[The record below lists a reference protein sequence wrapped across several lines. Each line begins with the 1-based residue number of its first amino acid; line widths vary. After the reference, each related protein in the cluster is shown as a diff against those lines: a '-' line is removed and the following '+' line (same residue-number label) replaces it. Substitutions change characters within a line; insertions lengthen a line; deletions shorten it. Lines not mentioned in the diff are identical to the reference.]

1 MTARR
6 LSAIVYGDV
15 NLNILDGSAIWV
27 QSMSEAL
34 SRAGV
39 DVRVLLKAP
48 VETGRLVDPLRV
60 LPSVTVVDPF
70 ESGMT
75 SGRTPLSAPE
85 AVTLIERLDE
95 EAHADLVV
103 VRGLRLV
110 SAAAASPRLHG
121 RLWTYL
127 TDIPQSPLDMDDEQ
141 RDRLTTIASASRWM
155 LCQTEE
161 LRSLIEASVP
171 GTGGRCV
178 LWSPIVPAPEIDV
191 PERDD
196 AGSPLRLVY
205 TGKFAPL
212 WNTLEMTRLPALL
225 AEQGIS
231 AEVHMVGDKIHD
243 VPEDPDWSARMRSA
257 LESTPGVIW
266 HGGMPRQEAM
276 AIAASGDLGLSW
288 RAPVM
293 DASLE
298 LSTKV
303 LEFGV
308 LGVPVLLNRTPMHA
322 AILGDDYPL
331 FVADESDIAAACAA
345 VTRDPGLLAQLG
357 QRITGSVAPFRMEA
371 ATQRLR
377 AVLERTFPPAPA
389 ALEAATHAAGRPLR
403 VVVASHDLK
412 FFTRIHEHLAGLPG
426 VELRL
431 DHWEALS
438 VHDASTSESMAAW
451 ADVVIC
457 EWAGPNLVW
466 YSRHK
471 RAGQRL
477 IVRLHR
483 FELEAGWL
491 ADVRAEAIDQVV
503 CVSPFY
509 AQLTAEKTGWPADR
523 IVVIPNWVDVEQF
536 DRPKLAGAEFTLGM
550 IGISPHRKRP
560 DLGVEILARLR
571 RRDRRFRLAIK
582 SKMPWD
588 YWWIWRKPEERAEA
602 ERLFHRLH
610 DDPVVAG
617 AVTFDGFGGDV
628 ASWLRRVGWVLSTS
642 DDESFHLAP
651 AEGMASGGVPALLP
665 WPGADTIYDTRWIHA
680 DPAAAADAIYDVVA
694 SGQWDATRAIARDQV
709 RASFSL
715 EAVCDTW
722 ASILV
727 EDLSPDTAHG
737 TLARGA

>member
-1 MTARR
+1 MTRTLR
-6 LSAIVYGDV
+6 AIVYGDV

-48 VETGRLVDPLRV
+48 VETGRLVDPLRA
-60 LPSVTVVDPF
+60 LPGVSVVDPF
-70 ESGMT
+70 TSGMT
-75 SGRTPLSAPE
+75 SERTPLSAD
-85 AVTLIERLDE
+85 ADVSLIERLDGE
-95 EAHADLVV
+95 SPADLIV

-110 SAAAASPRLHG
+110 TVAAASPRLRG

-127 TDIPQSPLDMDDEQ
+127 TDIPQSPLDIDDEQ
-141 RDRLTTIASASRWM
+141 RDRLAAIASASRWM

-161 LRSLIEASVP
+161 LRSLIEASIP

-178 LWSPIVPAPEIDV
+178 LWSPIVPAPAV
-191 PERDD
+191 
-196 AGSPLRLVY
+196 AGLESTTEGAPLRLVY

-225 AEQGIS
+225 AEQGIA

-243 VPEDPDWSARMRSA
+243 VPGDPEWSSRMRGA
-257 LESTPGVIW
+257 LESTPGVVW
-266 HGGMPRQEAM
+266 HGGMPRQQAM
-276 AIAASGDLGLSW
+276 ALAASGDLGLSW
-288 RAPVM
+288 RAPEM

-308 LGVPVLLNRTPMHA
+308 LGVPVLLNRTPMHESL
-322 AILGDDYPL
+322 LGADYPL
-331 FVADESDIAAACAA
+331 FVADESDIASACAQIA
-345 VTRDPGLLAQLG
+345 RDPELLAVLG
-357 QRITGSVAPFRMEA
+357 RRITESVAPYRMEA
-371 ATQRLR
+371 ATERLR
-377 AVLERTFPPAPA
+377 ALLARTFPEDPACVA
-389 ALEAATHAAGRPLR
+389 AASQAVGRPLR

-412 FFTRIHEHLAGLPG
+412 FFTRIQEHLAELPG

-438 VHDASTSESMAAW
+438 VHDSAASEAMAAW

-483 FELEAGWL
+483 FELDAGWL
-491 ADVRAEAIDQVV
+491 ADVRTEAIDQVV

-509 AQLTAEKTGWPADR
+509 AQLTAARTEWPADR

-536 DRPKLAGAEFTLGM
+536 DRPKLTGAEFTLGM

-571 RRDRRFRLAIK
+571 RRDRRYRLAVK

-610 DDPVVAG
+610 DDPVVAS
-617 AVTFDGFGGDV
+617 AVTFDGFGSDV
-628 ASWLRRVGWVLSTS
+628 AAWLRRVGWVLSTS

-651 AEGMASGGVPALLP
+651 AEGMASGAVPVLLP
-665 WPGADTIYDTRWIHA
+665 WPGADTIYDTRWIHT
-680 DPAAAADAIYDVVA
+680 DPATAADAIHEITV
-694 SGQWDATRAIARDQV
+694 SGRWEEQRHLARDQV
-709 RASFSL
+709 RASFPL
-715 EAVCDTW
+715 DAVCDTW
-722 ASILV
+722 ARILV
-727 EDLSPDTAHG
+727 EDLSPDTAQG
-737 TLARGA
+737 TLARDA

>member
-1 MTARR
+1 MTRTLR
-6 LSAIVYGDV
+6 AIVYGDV

-48 VETGRLVDPLRV
+48 VETGRLVDPLRA
-60 LPSVTVVDPF
+60 LPGVSVVDPF
-70 ESGMT
+70 TSGMT
-75 SGRTPLSAPE
+75 SERTPLSADA
-85 AVTLIERLDE
+85 AVSLIERLDGE
-95 EAHADLVV
+95 SPADLIV

-110 SAAAASPRLHG
+110 TVAAASPRLRG

-127 TDIPQSPLDMDDEQ
+127 TDIPQSPLDIDDEQ
-141 RDRLTTIASASRWM
+141 RDRLAAIASASRWM

-161 LRSLIEASVP
+161 LRSLIEASIP

-178 LWSPIVPAPEIDV
+178 LWSPIVPAPAV
-191 PERDD
+191 
-196 AGSPLRLVY
+196 AGLESTTEGAPLRLVY

-225 AEQGIS
+225 AEQGIA

-243 VPEDPDWSARMRSA
+243 VPGDPEWSSRMRGA
-257 LESTPGVIW
+257 LESTPGVVW
-266 HGGMPRQEAM
+266 HGGMPRQQAM
-276 AIAASGDLGLSW
+276 ALAASGDLGLSW
-288 RAPVM
+288 RAPEM

-308 LGVPVLLNRTPMHA
+308 LGVPVLLNRTPMHESL
-322 AILGDDYPL
+322 LGADYPL
-331 FVADESDIAAACAA
+331 FVADESDIASACAQIA
-345 VTRDPGLLAQLG
+345 RDPELLAVLG
-357 QRITGSVAPFRMEA
+357 RRITESVAPYRMEA
-371 ATQRLR
+371 ATERLR
-377 AVLERTFPPAPA
+377 ALLARTFPEDPACVVA
-389 ALEAATHAAGRPLR
+389 ASQAVGRPLR

-412 FFTRIHEHLAGLPG
+412 FFTRIQEHLAELPG

-438 VHDASTSESMAAW
+438 VHDSAASEAMAAW

-483 FELEAGWL
+483 FELDAGWL
-491 ADVRAEAIDQVV
+491 ADVRTEAIDQVV

-509 AQLTAEKTGWPADR
+509 AQLTAARTEWPADR

-536 DRPKLAGAEFTLGM
+536 DRPKLTGAEFTLGM

-571 RRDRRFRLAIK
+571 RRDRRYRLAVK

-610 DDPVVAG
+610 DDPVVAS
-617 AVTFDGFGGDV
+617 AVTFDGFGSDV
-628 ASWLRRVGWVLSTS
+628 AAWLRRVGWVLSTS

-651 AEGMASGGVPALLP
+651 AEGMASGAVPVLLP
-665 WPGADTIYDTRWIHA
+665 WPGADTIYDTRWIHT
-680 DPAAAADAIYDVVA
+680 DPATAADAIHEITV
-694 SGQWDATRAIARDQV
+694 SGRWEEQRHLARDQV
-709 RASFSL
+709 RASFPL
-715 EAVCDTW
+715 DAVCDTW
-722 ASILV
+722 ARILV
-727 EDLSPDTAHG
+727 EDLSPDTAQG
-737 TLARGA
+737 TLARDA

>member
-1 MTARR
+1 MTRTLR
-6 LSAIVYGDV
+6 AIVYGDV

-48 VETGRLVDPLRV
+48 VETGRLVDPLRA
-60 LPSVTVVDPF
+60 LPGVSVVDPF
-70 ESGMT
+70 TSGMT
-75 SGRTPLSAPE
+75 SERTPLSADA
-85 AVTLIERLDE
+85 AVSLIERLDGE
-95 EAHADLVV
+95 SPADLIV

-110 SAAAASPRLHG
+110 TVAAASPRLRG

-127 TDIPQSPLDMDDEQ
+127 TDIPQSPLDIDDEQ
-141 RDRLTTIASASRWM
+141 RDRLAAIASASRWM

-161 LRSLIEASVP
+161 LRSLIEASIP

-178 LWSPIVPAPEIDV
+178 LWSPIVPAPAV
-191 PERDD
+191 
-196 AGSPLRLVY
+196 AGLESTTEGAPLRLVY

-225 AEQGIS
+225 AEQGIA

-243 VPEDPDWSARMRSA
+243 VPGDPEWSSRMRGA
-257 LESTPGVIW
+257 LESTPGVVW
-266 HGGMPRQEAM
+266 HGGMPRQQAM
-276 AIAASGDLGLSW
+276 ALAASGDLGLSW
-288 RAPVM
+288 RAPEM

-308 LGVPVLLNRTPMHA
+308 LGVPVLLNRTPMHESL
-322 AILGDDYPL
+322 LGADYPL
-331 FVADESDIAAACAA
+331 FVADQSDIASACAQIA
-345 VTRDPGLLAQLG
+345 RDPELLTVLG
-357 QRITGSVAPFRMEA
+357 RRTTESVAPYRMEA
-371 ATQRLR
+371 ATERLR
-377 AVLERTFPPAPA
+377 ALLARTFPEDPACVA
-389 ALEAATHAAGRPLR
+389 AASQAVGRPLR

-412 FFTRIHEHLAGLPG
+412 FFTRIQEHLAELPG

-438 VHDASTSESMAAW
+438 VHDSAASEAMAAW

-483 FELEAGWL
+483 FELDAGWL
-491 ADVRAEAIDQVV
+491 ADVRTEAIDQVV

-509 AQLTAEKTGWPADR
+509 AQLTAARTEWPADR

-536 DRPKLAGAEFTLGM
+536 DRPKLTGAEFTLGM

-571 RRDRRFRLAIK
+571 RRDRRYRLAVK

-610 DDPVVAG
+610 DDPVVAS
-617 AVTFDGFGGDV
+617 AVTFDGFGSDV
-628 ASWLRRVGWVLSTS
+628 AAWLRRVGWVLSTS

-651 AEGMASGGVPALLP
+651 AEGMASGAVPVLLP
-665 WPGADTIYDTRWIHA
+665 WPGADTIYDTRWIHT
-680 DPAAAADAIYDVVA
+680 DPATAADAIHEITV
-694 SGQWDATRAIARDQV
+694 SGRWEEQRHLARDQV
-709 RASFSL
+709 RASFPL
-715 EAVCDTW
+715 DAVCDTW
-722 ASILV
+722 ARILV
-727 EDLSPDTAHG
+727 EDLSPDTAQG
-737 TLARGA
+737 TLARDA

>member
-1 MTARR
+1 MTRTLR
-6 LSAIVYGDV
+6 AIVYGDV

-48 VETGRLVDPLRV
+48 VETGRLVDPLRA
-60 LPSVTVVDPF
+60 LPGVSVVDPF
-70 ESGMT
+70 TSGMT
-75 SGRTPLSAPE
+75 SERTPLSADA
-85 AVTLIERLDE
+85 AVSLIERLDGE
-95 EAHADLVV
+95 SPADLIV

-110 SAAAASPRLHG
+110 TVAAASPRLRG

-127 TDIPQSPLDMDDEQ
+127 TDIPQSPLDIDDEQ
-141 RDRLTTIASASRWM
+141 RDRLAAIASASRWM

-161 LRSLIEASVP
+161 LRSLIEASIP

-178 LWSPIVPAPEIDV
+178 LWSPIVPAPAV
-191 PERDD
+191 
-196 AGSPLRLVY
+196 AGLESTTEGAPLRLVY

-225 AEQGIS
+225 AEQGIA

-243 VPEDPDWSARMRSA
+243 VPGDPEWSSRMRGA
-257 LESTPGVIW
+257 LESTPGVVW
-266 HGGMPRQEAM
+266 HGGMPRQQAM
-276 AIAASGDLGLSW
+276 ALAASGDLGLSW
-288 RAPVM
+288 RAPEM

-308 LGVPVLLNRTPMHA
+308 LGVPVLLNRTPMHESL
-322 AILGDDYPL
+322 LGADYPL
-331 FVADESDIAAACAA
+331 FVADESDIASACAQIA
-345 VTRDPGLLAQLG
+345 RDPELLAVLG
-357 QRITGSVAPFRMEA
+357 RRITESVAPYRMEA
-371 ATQRLR
+371 ATERLR
-377 AVLERTFPPAPA
+377 ALLARTFPEDPACVVA
-389 ALEAATHAAGRPLR
+389 ASQAVGRPLR

-412 FFTRIHEHLAGLPG
+412 FFTRIQEHLAELPG

-438 VHDASTSESMAAW
+438 VHDSAASEAMAAW

-483 FELEAGWL
+483 FELDAGWL
-491 ADVRAEAIDQVV
+491 ADVRTEAIDQVV

-509 AQLTAEKTGWPADR
+509 AQLTAARTEWPADR

-536 DRPKLAGAEFTLGM
+536 DRPKLTGAEFTLGM

-571 RRDRRFRLAIK
+571 RRDRRYRLAVK

-610 DDPVVAG
+610 DDPVVAS
-617 AVTFDGFGGDV
+617 AVTFDGFGSDV
-628 ASWLRRVGWVLSTS
+628 AAWLRRVGWVLSTS

-651 AEGMASGGVPALLP
+651 AEGMASGAVPVLLP
-665 WPGADTIYDTRWIHA
+665 WPGADTIYDTRWIHT
-680 DPAAAADAIYDVVA
+680 DPATAADAIHEITV
-694 SGQWDATRAIARDQV
+694 SGRWEEQRHLARDQV
-709 RASFSL
+709 RASFPL
-715 EAVCDTW
+715 HAVCDTW
-722 ASILV
+722 ARILV
-727 EDLSPDTAHG
+727 EDLSPDTAQG
-737 TLARGA
+737 TLARDA

>member
-1 MTARR
+1 MTRSLR
-6 LSAIVYGDV
+6 AIVYGDV

-48 VETGRLVDPLRV
+48 VETGRLVDPLRE
-60 LPSVTVVDPF
+60 LPRVSVIDPF
-70 ESGMT
+70 ASGMA
-75 SGRTPLSAPE
+75 SARTPLSADS
-85 AVTLIERLDE
+85 AVSLIERLDA
-95 EAHADLVV
+95 EAPADLIV

-110 SAAAASPRLHG
+110 TAAAASSRLRG

-127 TDIPQSPLDMDDEQ
+127 TDIAQSPLDMDDEQ
-141 RDRLTTIASASRWM
+141 RERLTAIASASRWM

-161 LRSLIEASVP
+161 LRSLIEGTIP

-178 LWSPIVPAPEIDV
+178 LWSPIVPAPEIDIAV
-191 PERDD
+191 REGIGD
-196 AGSPLRLVY
+196 PLRLVY

-225 AEQGIS
+225 AEQGIT

-243 VPEDPDWSARMRSA
+243 VPDDPDWSTNMRAA
-257 LESTPGVIW
+257 LESTPGVVW
-266 HGGMPRQEAM
+266 HGGVPRQEAM
-276 AIAASGDLGLSW
+276 ALAASGDLGLSW
-288 RAPVM
+288 RAPEM

-308 LGVPVLLNRTPMHA
+308 LGVPVLLNRTPMHEA
-322 AILGDDYPL
+322 LLGADYPL
-331 FVADESDIAAACAA
+331 FVADEADIAVACAKVVA
-345 VTRDPGLLAQLG
+345 DPALLAEL
-357 QRITGSVAPFRMEA
+357 RSSVADAVSPYRMEA
-371 ATQRLR
+371 AAERLR
-377 AVLERTFPPAPA
+377 DVLERTFPPAPA
-389 ALEAATHAAGRPLR
+389 ALEAATRAQGRPLR

-412 FFTRIHEHLAGLPG
+412 FFTRIQEHLAELPG

-431 DHWEALS
+431 DRWDALS
-438 VHDASTSESMAAW
+438 VHDAATSESMAAW

-471 RAGQRL
+471 RPGQRL

-483 FELEAGWL
+483 FELDAGWL
-491 ADVRAEAIDQVV
+491 ADVRPDAIDQVV
-503 CVSPFY
+503 CVSPYY
-509 AQLTAEKTGWPADR
+509 AQLTAERTGWPADR

-536 DRPKLAGAEFTLGM
+536 ARPKLAGAEFTLGM

-571 RRDRRFRLAIK
+571 RRDRRYRLAVK

-588 YWWIWRKPEERAEA
+588 YWWIWRKPEERAEV

-628 ASWLRRVGWVLSTS
+628 AAWLRRVGWVLSTS

-651 AEGMASGGVPALLP
+651 AEGMASGAVPALLP
-665 WPGADTIYDTRWIHA
+665 WPGADTIYDTRWIHS
-680 DPAAAADAIYDVVA
+680 DPAAVADAIHEVTA
-694 SGQWDATRAIARDQV
+694 SGRWEAERLFAREQV
-709 RASFSL
+709 QASFPL
-715 EAVCDTW
+715 DAVCDTW
-722 ASILV
+722 ARILV

-737 TLARGA
+737 TLARDP

>member
-1 MTARR
+1 MTRTLR
-6 LSAIVYGDV
+6 AIVYGDV

-48 VETGRLVDPLRV
+48 VETGRLVDPLRA
-60 LPSVTVVDPF
+60 LPGVSMVDPF
-70 ESGMT
+70 TSGMT
-75 SGRTPLSAPE
+75 SERTPLSADA
-85 AVTLIERLDE
+85 AVSLIERLDGE
-95 EAHADLVV
+95 SPADLIV

-110 SAAAASPRLHG
+110 TVAAASPRLRG

-127 TDIPQSPLDMDDEQ
+127 TDIPQSPLDIDDEQ
-141 RDRLTTIASASRWM
+141 RDRLAAIASASRWM

-161 LRSLIEASVP
+161 LRSLIEASIP

-178 LWSPIVPAPEIDV
+178 LWSPIVPAPAV
-191 PERDD
+191 
-196 AGSPLRLVY
+196 AGLESTTEGAPLRLVY

-225 AEQGIS
+225 AEQGIA

-243 VPEDPDWSARMRSA
+243 VPGDPEWSSRMRGA
-257 LESTPGVIW
+257 LESTPGVVW
-266 HGGMPRQEAM
+266 HGGMPRQQAM
-276 AIAASGDLGLSW
+276 ALAASGDLGLSW
-288 RAPVM
+288 RAPEM

-308 LGVPVLLNRTPMHA
+308 LGVPVLLNRTPMHESL
-322 AILGDDYPL
+322 LGADYPL
-331 FVADESDIAAACAA
+331 FVADESDIASACAQIA
-345 VTRDPGLLAQLG
+345 RDPELLAVLG
-357 QRITGSVAPFRMEA
+357 RRITESVAPYRMEA
-371 ATQRLR
+371 ATERLR
-377 AVLERTFPPAPA
+377 ALLARTFPEDPACVVA
-389 ALEAATHAAGRPLR
+389 ASQAVGRPLR

-412 FFTRIHEHLAGLPG
+412 FFTRIQEHLAELPG

-438 VHDASTSESMAAW
+438 VHDSAASEAMAAW

-483 FELEAGWL
+483 FELDAGWL
-491 ADVRAEAIDQVV
+491 ADVRTEAIDQVV

-509 AQLTAEKTGWPADR
+509 AQLTAARTEWPADR

-536 DRPKLAGAEFTLGM
+536 DRPKLTGAEFTLGM

-571 RRDRRFRLAIK
+571 RRDRRYRLAVK

-617 AVTFDGFGGDV
+617 AVTFDGFGSDV
-628 ASWLRRVGWVLSTS
+628 AAWLRRVGWVLSTS

-651 AEGMASGGVPALLP
+651 AEGMASGAVPVLLP
-665 WPGADTIYDTRWIHA
+665 WPGADTIYDTRWIHT
-680 DPAAAADAIYDVVA
+680 DPATAADAIHEITV
-694 SGQWDATRAIARDQV
+694 SGRWEEQRHLARDQV
-709 RASFSL
+709 RASFPL
-715 EAVCDTW
+715 DAVCDTW
-722 ASILV
+722 ARILV
-727 EDLSPDTAHG
+727 EDLSPDTAQG
-737 TLARGA
+737 TLARDA

>member
-1 MTARR
+1 MTRTLR
-6 LSAIVYGDV
+6 AIVYGDV

-48 VETGRLVDPLRV
+48 VETGRLVDPLRA
-60 LPSVTVVDPF
+60 LPDVSVVDPF
-70 ESGMT
+70 TSGMT
-75 SGRTPLSAPE
+75 SERTPLSADA
-85 AVTLIERLDE
+85 AVSLIERLDGE
-95 EAHADLVV
+95 SPADLIV

-110 SAAAASPRLHG
+110 TVAAASPRLRG

-127 TDIPQSPLDMDDEQ
+127 TDIPQSPLDIDDEQ
-141 RDRLTTIASASRWM
+141 RDRLAAIASASRWM

-161 LRSLIEASVP
+161 LRSLIEASIP

-178 LWSPIVPAPEIDV
+178 LWSPIVPAPAV
-191 PERDD
+191 
-196 AGSPLRLVY
+196 AGLESTTEGAPLRLVY

-225 AEQGIS
+225 AEQGIA

-243 VPEDPDWSARMRSA
+243 VPGDPEWSSRMRGA
-257 LESTPGVIW
+257 LESTPGVVW
-266 HGGMPRQEAM
+266 HGGMPRQQAM
-276 AIAASGDLGLSW
+276 ALAASGDLGLSW
-288 RAPVM
+288 RAPEM

-308 LGVPVLLNRTPMHA
+308 LGVPVLLNRTPMHESL
-322 AILGDDYPL
+322 LGADYPL
-331 FVADESDIAAACAA
+331 FVADESDIASACAQIA
-345 VTRDPGLLAQLG
+345 RDPELLAVLG
-357 QRITGSVAPFRMEA
+357 RRITESVAPYRMEA
-371 ATQRLR
+371 ATERLR
-377 AVLERTFPPAPA
+377 ALLARTFPEDPACVVA
-389 ALEAATHAAGRPLR
+389 ASQAVGRPLR

-412 FFTRIHEHLAGLPG
+412 FFTRIQEHLAELPG

-438 VHDASTSESMAAW
+438 VHDSAASEAMAAW

-483 FELEAGWL
+483 FELDAGWL
-491 ADVRAEAIDQVV
+491 ADVRTEAIDQVV

-509 AQLTAEKTGWPADR
+509 AQLTAARTEWPADR

-536 DRPKLAGAEFTLGM
+536 DRPKLTGAEFTLGM

-571 RRDRRFRLAIK
+571 RRDRRYRLAVK

-617 AVTFDGFGGDV
+617 AVTFDGFGSDV
-628 ASWLRRVGWVLSTS
+628 AAWLRRVGWVLSTS

-651 AEGMASGGVPALLP
+651 AEGMASGAVPVLLP
-665 WPGADTIYDTRWIHA
+665 WPGADTIYDTRWIHT
-680 DPAAAADAIYDVVA
+680 DPATAADAIHEITV
-694 SGQWDATRAIARDQV
+694 SGRWEEQRHLARDQV
-709 RASFSL
+709 RASFPL
-715 EAVCDTW
+715 HAVCDTW
-722 ASILV
+722 ARILV
-727 EDLSPDTAHG
+727 EDLSPDTAQG
-737 TLARGA
+737 TLARDA

>member
-1 MTARR
+1 MTRTLR
-6 LSAIVYGDV
+6 AIVYGDV

-48 VETGRLVDPLRV
+48 VETGRLVDPLRA
-60 LPSVTVVDPF
+60 LPGVSMVDPF
-70 ESGMT
+70 TSGMT
-75 SGRTPLSAPE
+75 SERTPLSADA
-85 AVTLIERLDE
+85 AVSLIERLDGE
-95 EAHADLVV
+95 SPADLIV

-110 SAAAASPRLHG
+110 TVAAASPRLRG

-127 TDIPQSPLDMDDEQ
+127 TDIPQSPLDIDDEQ
-141 RDRLTTIASASRWM
+141 RDRLAAIASASRWM

-161 LRSLIEASVP
+161 LRSLIEASIP

-178 LWSPIVPAPEIDV
+178 LWSPIVPAPAV
-191 PERDD
+191 
-196 AGSPLRLVY
+196 AGLESTTEGAPLRLVY

-225 AEQGIS
+225 AEQGIA

-243 VPEDPDWSARMRSA
+243 VPGDPEWSSRMRGA
-257 LESTPGVIW
+257 LESTPGVVW
-266 HGGMPRQEAM
+266 HGGMPRQQAM
-276 AIAASGDLGLSW
+276 ALAASGDLGLSW
-288 RAPVM
+288 RAPEM

-308 LGVPVLLNRTPMHA
+308 LGVPVLLNRTPMHESL
-322 AILGDDYPL
+322 LGADYPL
-331 FVADESDIAAACAA
+331 FVADESDIASACAQIA
-345 VTRDPGLLAQLG
+345 RDPELLAVLG
-357 QRITGSVAPFRMEA
+357 RRITESVAPYRMEA
-371 ATQRLR
+371 ATERLR
-377 AVLERTFPPAPA
+377 ALLARTFPEDPACVA
-389 ALEAATHAAGRPLR
+389 AASQAVGRPLR

-412 FFTRIHEHLAGLPG
+412 FFTRIQEHLAELPG

-438 VHDASTSESMAAW
+438 VHDSAASEAMAAW

-483 FELEAGWL
+483 FELDAGWL
-491 ADVRAEAIDQVV
+491 ADVRTEAIDQVV

-509 AQLTAEKTGWPADR
+509 AQLTAARTEWPADR

-536 DRPKLAGAEFTLGM
+536 DRPKLTGAEFTLGM

-571 RRDRRFRLAIK
+571 RRDRRYRLAVK

-610 DDPVVAG
+610 DDPVVAS
-617 AVTFDGFGGDV
+617 AVTFDGFGSDV
-628 ASWLRRVGWVLSTS
+628 AAWLRRVGWVLSTS

-651 AEGMASGGVPALLP
+651 AEGMASGAVPVLLP
-665 WPGADTIYDTRWIHA
+665 WPGADTIYDTRWIHT
-680 DPAAAADAIYDVVA
+680 DPATAADAIHEITV
-694 SGQWDATRAIARDQV
+694 SGRWEEQRHLARDQV
-709 RASFSL
+709 RASFPL
-715 EAVCDTW
+715 DAVCDTW
-722 ASILV
+722 ARILV
-727 EDLSPDTAHG
+727 EDLSPDTAQG
-737 TLARGA
+737 TLARDA

>member
-1 MTARR
+1 MTRTLR
-6 LSAIVYGDV
+6 AIVYGDV

-48 VETGRLVDPLRV
+48 VETGRLVDPLRA
-60 LPSVTVVDPF
+60 LPDVSVVDPF
-70 ESGMT
+70 TSGMT
-75 SGRTPLSAPE
+75 SERTPLSADA
-85 AVTLIERLDE
+85 AVSLIERLDGE
-95 EAHADLVV
+95 SPADLIV

-110 SAAAASPRLHG
+110 TVAAASPRLRG

-127 TDIPQSPLDMDDEQ
+127 TDIPQSPLDIDDEQ
-141 RDRLTTIASASRWM
+141 RDRLAAIASASRWM

-161 LRSLIEASVP
+161 LRSLIEASIP

-178 LWSPIVPAPEIDV
+178 LWSPIVPAPEV
-191 PERDD
+191 VGLESTTEG
-196 AGSPLRLVY
+196 APLRLVY

-225 AEQGIS
+225 AEQGIA

-243 VPEDPDWSARMRSA
+243 VPGDPEWSSRMRGA
-257 LESTPGVIW
+257 LESTPGVVW
-266 HGGMPRQEAM
+266 HGGMPRQQAM
-276 AIAASGDLGLSW
+276 ALAASGDLGLSW
-288 RAPVM
+288 RAPEM

-308 LGVPVLLNRTPMHA
+308 LGVPVLLNRTPMHESL
-322 AILGDDYPL
+322 LGADYPL
-331 FVADESDIAAACAA
+331 FVADESDIASACAQIA
-345 VTRDPGLLAQLG
+345 RDPELLAVLG
-357 QRITGSVAPFRMEA
+357 RRITESVAPYRMEA
-371 ATQRLR
+371 ATERLR
-377 AVLERTFPPAPA
+377 ALLARTFPEDPACVA
-389 ALEAATHAAGRPLR
+389 AASQAVGRPLR

-412 FFTRIHEHLAGLPG
+412 FFTRIQEHLAELPG

-438 VHDASTSESMAAW
+438 VHDSAASEAMAAW

-483 FELEAGWL
+483 FELDAGWL
-491 ADVRAEAIDQVV
+491 ADVRTEAIDQVV

-509 AQLTAEKTGWPADR
+509 AQLTAARTEWPADR

-536 DRPKLAGAEFTLGM
+536 DRPKLTGAEFTLGM

-571 RRDRRFRLAIK
+571 RRDRRYRLAVK

-610 DDPVVAG
+610 DDPVVAS
-617 AVTFDGFGGDV
+617 AVTFDGFGSDV
-628 ASWLRRVGWVLSTS
+628 AAWLRRVGWVLSTS

-651 AEGMASGGVPALLP
+651 AEGMASGAVPVLLP
-665 WPGADTIYDTRWIHA
+665 WPGADTIYDTRWIHT
-680 DPAAAADAIYDVVA
+680 DPATAADAIHEITV
-694 SGQWDATRAIARDQV
+694 SGRWEEQRHLARDQV
-709 RASFSL
+709 RASFPL
-715 EAVCDTW
+715 DAVCDTW
-722 ASILV
+722 ARILV
-727 EDLSPDTAHG
+727 EDLSPDTAQG
-737 TLARGA
+737 TLARDA

>member
-1 MTARR
+1 MTRTLR
-6 LSAIVYGDV
+6 AIVYGDV

-48 VETGRLVDPLRV
+48 VETGRLVDPLRA
-60 LPSVTVVDPF
+60 LPGVSVVDPF
-70 ESGMT
+70 TSGMT
-75 SGRTPLSAPE
+75 SERTPLSADA
-85 AVTLIERLDE
+85 AVSLIERLDGE
-95 EAHADLVV
+95 SPADLIV

-110 SAAAASPRLHG
+110 TVAAASPRLRG

-127 TDIPQSPLDMDDEQ
+127 TDIPQSPLDIDDEQ
-141 RDRLTTIASASRWM
+141 RDRLAAIASASRWM

-161 LRSLIEASVP
+161 LRSLIEASIP

-178 LWSPIVPAPEIDV
+178 LWSPIVPAPAV
-191 PERDD
+191 
-196 AGSPLRLVY
+196 AGLESTTEGAPLRLVY

-225 AEQGIS
+225 AEQGIA

-243 VPEDPDWSARMRSA
+243 VPGDPEWSSRMRGA
-257 LESTPGVIW
+257 LESTLGVVW
-266 HGGMPRQEAM
+266 HGGMPRQQAM
-276 AIAASGDLGLSW
+276 ALAASGDLGLSW
-288 RAPVM
+288 RAPEM

-308 LGVPVLLNRTPMHA
+308 LGVPVLLNRTPMHESL
-322 AILGDDYPL
+322 LGADYPL
-331 FVADESDIAAACAA
+331 FVADESDIASACAQIA
-345 VTRDPGLLAQLG
+345 RDPELLAVLG
-357 QRITGSVAPFRMEA
+357 RRITESVAPYRMEA
-371 ATQRLR
+371 ATERLR
-377 AVLERTFPPAPA
+377 ALLARTFPEDPACVA
-389 ALEAATHAAGRPLR
+389 AASQAVGRPLR

-412 FFTRIHEHLAGLPG
+412 FFTRIQEHLAELPG

-438 VHDASTSESMAAW
+438 VHDSAASEAMAAW

-466 YSRHK
+466 HSRHK

-483 FELEAGWL
+483 FELDAGWL
-491 ADVRAEAIDQVV
+491 ADVRTEAIDQVV

-509 AQLTAEKTGWPADR
+509 AQLTAARTEWPADR

-536 DRPKLAGAEFTLGM
+536 DRPKLTGAEFTLGM

-571 RRDRRFRLAIK
+571 RRDRRYRLAVK

-610 DDPVVAG
+610 DDPVIAS
-617 AVTFDGFGGDV
+617 AVTFDGFGSDV
-628 ASWLRRVGWVLSTS
+628 AAWLRRVGWVLSTS

-651 AEGMASGGVPALLP
+651 AEGMASGAVPVLLP
-665 WPGADTIYDTRWIHA
+665 WPGADTIYDTRWIHT
-680 DPAAAADAIYDVVA
+680 DPATAADAIHEITV
-694 SGQWDATRAIARDQV
+694 SGRWEEQRHLARDQV
-709 RASFSL
+709 RASFPL
-715 EAVCDTW
+715 DAVCDTW
-722 ASILV
+722 ARILV
-727 EDLSPDTAHG
+727 EDLSPDTAQG
-737 TLARGA
+737 TLARDA

>member
-1 MTARR
+1 MTRTLR
-6 LSAIVYGDV
+6 AIVYGDV

-48 VETGRLVDPLRV
+48 VETGRLVDPLRA
-60 LPSVTVVDPF
+60 LPGVSMVDPF
-70 ESGMT
+70 TSGMT
-75 SGRTPLSAPE
+75 SERTPLSADA
-85 AVTLIERLDE
+85 AVSLIERLDGE
-95 EAHADLVV
+95 SPADLIV

-110 SAAAASPRLHG
+110 TVAAASPRLRG

-127 TDIPQSPLDMDDEQ
+127 TDIPQSPLDIDDEQ
-141 RDRLTTIASASRWM
+141 RDRLAAIASASRWM

-161 LRSLIEASVP
+161 LRSLIEASIP

-178 LWSPIVPAPEIDV
+178 LWSPIVPAPAV
-191 PERDD
+191 
-196 AGSPLRLVY
+196 AGLESTTEGAPLRLVY

-225 AEQGIS
+225 AEQGIA

-243 VPEDPDWSARMRSA
+243 VPGDPEWSSRMRGA
-257 LESTPGVIW
+257 LESTPGVVW
-266 HGGMPRQEAM
+266 HGGMPRQQAM
-276 AIAASGDLGLSW
+276 ALAASGDLGLSW
-288 RAPVM
+288 RAPEM

-308 LGVPVLLNRTPMHA
+308 LGVPVLLNRTPMHESL
-322 AILGDDYPL
+322 LGADYPL
-331 FVADESDIAAACAA
+331 FVADESDIASACAQIA
-345 VTRDPGLLAQLG
+345 RDPELLAVLG
-357 QRITGSVAPFRMEA
+357 RRITESVAPYRMEA
-371 ATQRLR
+371 ATERLR
-377 AVLERTFPPAPA
+377 ALLARTFPEDPACVA
-389 ALEAATHAAGRPLR
+389 AASQAVGRPLR

-412 FFTRIHEHLAGLPG
+412 FFTRIQEHLAELPG

-438 VHDASTSESMAAW
+438 VHDSAASEAMAAW

-483 FELEAGWL
+483 FELDAGWL
-491 ADVRAEAIDQVV
+491 ADVRTEAIDQVV

-509 AQLTAEKTGWPADR
+509 AQLTAARTEWPADR

-536 DRPKLAGAEFTLGM
+536 DRPKLTGAEFTLGM

-571 RRDRRFRLAIK
+571 RRDRRYRLAVK

-617 AVTFDGFGGDV
+617 AVTFDGFGSDV
-628 ASWLRRVGWVLSTS
+628 AAWLRRVGWVLSTS

-651 AEGMASGGVPALLP
+651 AEGMASGAVPVLLP
-665 WPGADTIYDTRWIHA
+665 WPGADTIYDTRWIHT
-680 DPAAAADAIYDVVA
+680 DPATAADAIHEITV
-694 SGQWDATRAIARDQV
+694 SGRWEEQRHLARDQV
-709 RASFSL
+709 RASFPL
-715 EAVCDTW
+715 DAVCDTW
-722 ASILV
+722 ARILV
-727 EDLSPDTAHG
+727 EDLSPDTAQG
-737 TLARGA
+737 TLARDA

>member
-1 MTARR
+1 MTRTLR
-6 LSAIVYGDV
+6 AIVYGDV

-48 VETGRLVDPLRV
+48 VETGRLVDPLRA
-60 LPSVTVVDPF
+60 LPGVSMVDPF
-70 ESGMT
+70 TSGMT
-75 SGRTPLSAPE
+75 SERTPLSADA
-85 AVTLIERLDE
+85 AVSLIERLDGE
-95 EAHADLVV
+95 SPADLIV

-110 SAAAASPRLHG
+110 TVAAASPRLRG

-127 TDIPQSPLDMDDEQ
+127 TDIPQSPLDIDDEQ
-141 RDRLTTIASASRWM
+141 RDRLAAIASASRWM

-161 LRSLIEASVP
+161 LRSLIEASIP

-178 LWSPIVPAPEIDV
+178 LWSPIVPAPAV
-191 PERDD
+191 
-196 AGSPLRLVY
+196 AGLESTTEGAPLRLVY

-225 AEQGIS
+225 AEQGIA

-243 VPEDPDWSARMRSA
+243 VPGDPEWSSRMRAA
-257 LESTPGVIW
+257 LESTPGVVW
-266 HGGMPRQEAM
+266 HGGMPRQQAM
-276 AIAASGDLGLSW
+276 ALAASGDLGLSW
-288 RAPVM
+288 RAPEM

-308 LGVPVLLNRTPMHA
+308 LGVPVLLNRTPMHESL
-322 AILGDDYPL
+322 LGADYPL
-331 FVADESDIAAACAA
+331 FVADESDIASACAQIA
-345 VTRDPGLLAQLG
+345 RDPELLAVLG
-357 QRITGSVAPFRMEA
+357 RRITESVAPYRMEA
-371 ATQRLR
+371 ATERLR
-377 AVLERTFPPAPA
+377 ALLARTFPEDPACVVA
-389 ALEAATHAAGRPLR
+389 ASQAVGRPLR

-412 FFTRIHEHLAGLPG
+412 FFTRIQEHLAELPG

-438 VHDASTSESMAAW
+438 VHDSAASEAMAAW

-483 FELEAGWL
+483 FELDAGWL
-491 ADVRAEAIDQVV
+491 ADVRTEAIDQVV

-509 AQLTAEKTGWPADR
+509 AQLTAARTEWPADR

-536 DRPKLAGAEFTLGM
+536 DRPKLTGAEFTLGM

-571 RRDRRFRLAIK
+571 RRDRRYRLAVK

-617 AVTFDGFGGDV
+617 AVTFDGFGSDV
-628 ASWLRRVGWVLSTS
+628 AAWLRRVGWVLSTS

-651 AEGMASGGVPALLP
+651 AEGMASGAVPVLLP
-665 WPGADTIYDTRWIHA
+665 WPGADTIYNTRWIHT
-680 DPAAAADAIYDVVA
+680 DPATAADAIHEITV
-694 SGQWDATRAIARDQV
+694 SGRWEEQRHLARDQV
-709 RASFSL
+709 RASFPL
-715 EAVCDTW
+715 HAVCDTW
-722 ASILV
+722 ARILV
-727 EDLSPDTAHG
+727 EDLSPDTAQG
-737 TLARGA
+737 TLARDA

>member
-1 MTARR
+1 MTRTLR
-6 LSAIVYGDV
+6 AIVYGDV

-48 VETGRLVDPLRV
+48 VETGRLVDPLRA
-60 LPSVTVVDPF
+60 LPDVSVVDPF
-70 ESGMT
+70 TSGMT
-75 SGRTPLSAPE
+75 SERTPLSADA
-85 AVTLIERLDE
+85 AVSLIERLDGE
-95 EAHADLVV
+95 SPADLIV

-110 SAAAASPRLHG
+110 TVAAASPRLRG

-127 TDIPQSPLDMDDEQ
+127 TDIPQSPLDIDDEQ
-141 RDRLTTIASASRWM
+141 RDRLAAIASASRWM

-161 LRSLIEASVP
+161 LRSLIEASIP

-178 LWSPIVPAPEIDV
+178 LWSPIVPAPAV
-191 PERDD
+191 
-196 AGSPLRLVY
+196 AGLESTTEGAPLRLVY

-225 AEQGIS
+225 AEQGIA

-243 VPEDPDWSARMRSA
+243 VPGDPEWSSRMRGA
-257 LESTPGVIW
+257 LESTPGVVW
-266 HGGMPRQEAM
+266 HGGMPRQQAM
-276 AIAASGDLGLSW
+276 ALAASGDLGLSW
-288 RAPVM
+288 RAPEM

-308 LGVPVLLNRTPMHA
+308 LGVPVLLNRTPMHESL
-322 AILGDDYPL
+322 LGADYPL
-331 FVADESDIAAACAA
+331 FVADESDIASACAQIA
-345 VTRDPGLLAQLG
+345 RDPELLAVLG
-357 QRITGSVAPFRMEA
+357 RRITESVAPYRMEA
-371 ATQRLR
+371 ATERLR
-377 AVLERTFPPAPA
+377 ALLARTFPEDPACVA
-389 ALEAATHAAGRPLR
+389 AASQAVGRPLR

-412 FFTRIHEHLAGLPG
+412 FFTRIQEHLAELPG

-438 VHDASTSESMAAW
+438 VHDSAASEAMAAW

-483 FELEAGWL
+483 FELDAGWL
-491 ADVRAEAIDQVV
+491 ADVRTEAIDQVV

-509 AQLTAEKTGWPADR
+509 AQLTAARTEWPADR

-536 DRPKLAGAEFTLGM
+536 DRPKLTGAEFTLGM

-571 RRDRRFRLAIK
+571 RRDRRYRLAVK

-610 DDPVVAG
+610 DDPVVAS
-617 AVTFDGFGGDV
+617 AVTFDGFGSDV
-628 ASWLRRVGWVLSTS
+628 AAWLRRVGWVLSTS

-651 AEGMASGGVPALLP
+651 AEGMASGAVPVLLP
-665 WPGADTIYDTRWIHA
+665 WPGADTIYDTRWIHT
-680 DPAAAADAIYDVVA
+680 DPATAADAIHEITV
-694 SGQWDATRAIARDQV
+694 SGRWEEQRHLARDQV
-709 RASFSL
+709 RASFPL
-715 EAVCDTW
+715 DAVCDTW
-722 ASILV
+722 ARILV
-727 EDLSPDTAHG
+727 EDLSPDTAQG
-737 TLARGA
+737 TLARDA

>member
-1 MTARR
+1 MTRTLR
-6 LSAIVYGDV
+6 AIVYGDV

-48 VETGRLVDPLRV
+48 VETGRLVDPLRA
-60 LPSVTVVDPF
+60 LPGVSMVDPF
-70 ESGMT
+70 TSGMT
-75 SGRTPLSAPE
+75 SERTPLSADA
-85 AVTLIERLDE
+85 AVSLIERLDGE
-95 EAHADLVV
+95 SPADLIV

-110 SAAAASPRLHG
+110 TVAAASPRLRG

-127 TDIPQSPLDMDDEQ
+127 TDIPQSPLDIDDEQ
-141 RDRLTTIASASRWM
+141 RDRLAAIASASRWM

-161 LRSLIEASVP
+161 LRSLIEASIP

-178 LWSPIVPAPEIDV
+178 LWSPIVPAPAV
-191 PERDD
+191 
-196 AGSPLRLVY
+196 AGLESTTEGAPLRLVY

-225 AEQGIS
+225 AEQGIA

-243 VPEDPDWSARMRSA
+243 VPGDPEWSSRMRGA
-257 LESTPGVIW
+257 LESTPGVVW
-266 HGGMPRQEAM
+266 HGGMPRQQAM
-276 AIAASGDLGLSW
+276 ALAASGDLGLSW
-288 RAPVM
+288 RAPEM

-308 LGVPVLLNRTPMHA
+308 LGVPVLLNRTPMHESL
-322 AILGDDYPL
+322 LGADYPL
-331 FVADESDIAAACAA
+331 FVADESDIASACAQIA
-345 VTRDPGLLAQLG
+345 RDPELLAVLG
-357 QRITGSVAPFRMEA
+357 RRITESVAPYRMEA
-371 ATQRLR
+371 ATERLR
-377 AVLERTFPPAPA
+377 ALLARTFPEDPACVVA
-389 ALEAATHAAGRPLR
+389 ASQAVGRPLR

-412 FFTRIHEHLAGLPG
+412 FFTRIQEHLAELPG

-438 VHDASTSESMAAW
+438 VHDSAASEAMAAW

-483 FELEAGWL
+483 FELDAGWL
-491 ADVRAEAIDQVV
+491 ADVRTEAIDQVV

-509 AQLTAEKTGWPADR
+509 AQLTAARTEWPADR

-536 DRPKLAGAEFTLGM
+536 DRPKLTGAEFTLGM

-571 RRDRRFRLAIK
+571 RRDRRYRLAVK

-617 AVTFDGFGGDV
+617 AVTFDGFGSDV
-628 ASWLRRVGWVLSTS
+628 AAWLRRVGWVLSTS

-651 AEGMASGGVPALLP
+651 AEGMASGAVPVLLP
-665 WPGADTIYDTRWIHA
+665 WPGADTIYDTRWIHT
-680 DPAAAADAIYDVVA
+680 DPATAADAIHEITV
-694 SGQWDATRAIARDQV
+694 SGRWEEQRHLARDQV
-709 RASFSL
+709 RASFPL
-715 EAVCDTW
+715 HAVCDTW
-722 ASILV
+722 ARILV
-727 EDLSPDTAHG
+727 EDLSPDTAQG
-737 TLARGA
+737 TLARDA

>member
-1 MTARR
+1 MTRTLR
-6 LSAIVYGDV
+6 AIVYGDV

-48 VETGRLVDPLRV
+48 VETGRLVDPLRA
-60 LPSVTVVDPF
+60 LPGVNVVDPF
-70 ESGMT
+70 TSGMT
-75 SGRTPLSAPE
+75 SERTPLSADV
-85 AVTLIERLDE
+85 AVSLIEHLDGE
-95 EAHADLVV
+95 SPADLIV

-110 SAAAASPRLHG
+110 TAAAASPRLRG

-127 TDIPQSPLDMDDEQ
+127 TDIPQSPLDIDDEQ
-141 RDRLTTIASASRWM
+141 RDRLAAIAGASRWM
-155 LCQTEE
+155 LCQTDE
-161 LRSLIEASVP
+161 LRSLIEASIP

-178 LWSPIVPAPEIDV
+178 LWSPIVPAPEVAEI
-191 PERDD
+191 ESSNEG
-196 AGSPLRLVY
+196 APLRLVY

-225 AEQGIS
+225 AEQGIA

-243 VPEDPDWSARMRSA
+243 VPGDPEWSSRMRAA
-257 LESTPGVIW
+257 LESTPGVVW
-266 HGGMPRQEAM
+266 HGGMPRQQAM
-276 AIAASGDLGLSW
+276 ALAASGDLGLSW
-288 RAPVM
+288 RAPEM

-308 LGVPVLLNRTPMHA
+308 LGVPVLLNRTPMHESL
-322 AILGDDYPL
+322 LGADYPL
-331 FVADESDIAAACAA
+331 FVADESDIAAACAQIA
-345 VTRDPGLLAQLG
+345 RDPELLAGLG
-357 QRITGSVAPFRMEA
+357 RRITESVAPYRMEA
-371 ATQRLR
+371 ATERLR
-377 AVLERTFPPAPA
+377 ALLARTFPEDPACVA
-389 ALEAATHAAGRPLR
+389 AASQAAGRPLR

-412 FFTRIHEHLAGLPG
+412 FFTRIQEHLAELPG

-438 VHDASTSESMAAW
+438 VHDAATSEAMAAW

-483 FELEAGWL
+483 FELDAGWL
-491 ADVRAEAIDQVV
+491 ADVRTEAIDQVV

-509 AQLTAEKTGWPADR
+509 AQLTAARTEWPADR

-536 DRPKLAGAEFTLGM
+536 DRPKLTGAEFTLGM

-560 DLGVEILARLR
+560 DLGVDILARLR
-571 RRDRRFRLAIK
+571 RRDRRYRLAVK

-617 AVTFDGFGGDV
+617 AVTFDGFGSDV
-628 ASWLRRVGWVLSTS
+628 AAWLRRVGWVLSTS

-651 AEGMASGGVPALLP
+651 AEGMASGAVPALLP

-680 DPAAAADAIYDVVA
+680 DPASLADAIHDITV
-694 SGQWDATRAIARDQV
+694 SGRWEEQRHLARDQV
-709 RASFSL
+709 RASFPL
-715 EAVCDTW
+715 DAVCDTW
-722 ASILV
+722 ARILV
-727 EDLSPDTAHG
+727 EDLSPDTAQG
-737 TLARGA
+737 TLARDA

>member
-1 MTARR
+1 MTRTLR
-6 LSAIVYGDV
+6 AIVYGDV

-48 VETGRLVDPLRV
+48 VETGRLVDPLRA
-60 LPSVTVVDPF
+60 LPGVSVVDPF
-70 ESGMT
+70 TSGMT
-75 SGRTPLSAPE
+75 SERTPLSADA
-85 AVTLIERLDE
+85 AVSLIERLDGE
-95 EAHADLVV
+95 SPADLIV

-110 SAAAASPRLHG
+110 TVAAASPRLRG

-127 TDIPQSPLDMDDEQ
+127 TDIPQSPLDIDDEQ
-141 RDRLTTIASASRWM
+141 RDRLAAIASASRWM

-161 LRSLIEASVP
+161 LRSLIEASIP

-178 LWSPIVPAPEIDV
+178 LWSPIVPAPAV
-191 PERDD
+191 
-196 AGSPLRLVY
+196 AGLESTTEGAPLRLVY

-225 AEQGIS
+225 AEQGIA

-243 VPEDPDWSARMRSA
+243 VPGDPEWSSRMRGA
-257 LESTPGVIW
+257 LESTPGVVW
-266 HGGMPRQEAM
+266 HGGMPRQQAM
-276 AIAASGDLGLSW
+276 ALAASGDLGLSW
-288 RAPVM
+288 RAPEM

-308 LGVPVLLNRTPMHA
+308 LGVPVLLNRTPMHESL
-322 AILGDDYPL
+322 LGADYPL
-331 FVADESDIAAACAA
+331 FVADESDIASACAQIA
-345 VTRDPGLLAQLG
+345 RDPELLAVLG
-357 QRITGSVAPFRMEA
+357 RRITESVAPYRMEA
-371 ATQRLR
+371 ATERLR
-377 AVLERTFPPAPA
+377 ALLARTFPEDPACVA
-389 ALEAATHAAGRPLR
+389 AASQAVGRPLR

-412 FFTRIHEHLAGLPG
+412 FFTRIQEHLAELPG

-438 VHDASTSESMAAW
+438 VHDSAASEAMAAW

-483 FELEAGWL
+483 FELDAGWL
-491 ADVRAEAIDQVV
+491 ADVRTEAIDQVV

-509 AQLTAEKTGWPADR
+509 AQLTAARTEWPADR

-536 DRPKLAGAEFTLGM
+536 DRPKLTGAEFTLGM

-571 RRDRRFRLAIK
+571 RRDRRYRLAVK

-610 DDPVVAG
+610 DDPVVAS
-617 AVTFDGFGGDV
+617 AVTFDGFGSDV
-628 ASWLRRVGWVLSTS
+628 AAWLRRVGWVLSTS

-651 AEGMASGGVPALLP
+651 AEGMASGAVPVLLP
-665 WPGADTIYDTRWIHA
+665 WPGADTIYDTRWIHT
-680 DPAAAADAIYDVVA
+680 DPATAADAIHEITV
-694 SGQWDATRAIARDQV
+694 SGRWEEQRHLARDQV
-709 RASFSL
+709 RASFPL
-715 EAVCDTW
+715 DAVCDTW
-722 ASILV
+722 ARILV
-727 EDLSPDTAHG
+727 EDLSPDTAQG
-737 TLARGA
+737 TLARDA

>member
-1 MTARR
+1 MTRTLR
-6 LSAIVYGDV
+6 AIVYGDV

-48 VETGRLVDPLRV
+48 VETGRLVDPLRA
-60 LPSVTVVDPF
+60 LPGVSVVDPF
-70 ESGMT
+70 TSGMT
-75 SGRTPLSAPE
+75 SERTPLSADA
-85 AVTLIERLDE
+85 AVSLIERLDGE
-95 EAHADLVV
+95 SPADLIV

-110 SAAAASPRLHG
+110 TVAAASPRLRG

-127 TDIPQSPLDMDDEQ
+127 TDIPQSPLDIDDEQ
-141 RDRLTTIASASRWM
+141 RDRLAAIASASRWM

-161 LRSLIEASVP
+161 LRSLIEASIP

-178 LWSPIVPAPEIDV
+178 LWSPIVPAPAV
-191 PERDD
+191 
-196 AGSPLRLVY
+196 AGLESTTEGAPLRLVY

-225 AEQGIS
+225 AEQGIA

-243 VPEDPDWSARMRSA
+243 VPGDPEWSSRMRAA
-257 LESTPGVIW
+257 LESTPGVVW
-266 HGGMPRQEAM
+266 HGGMPRQQAM
-276 AIAASGDLGLSW
+276 ALAASGDLGLSW
-288 RAPVM
+288 RAPEM

-308 LGVPVLLNRTPMHA
+308 LGVPVLLNRTPMHESL
-322 AILGDDYPL
+322 LGADYPL
-331 FVADESDIAAACAA
+331 FVADESDIASACAQIA
-345 VTRDPGLLAQLG
+345 RDPELLAVLG
-357 QRITGSVAPFRMEA
+357 RRITESVAPYRMEA
-371 ATQRLR
+371 ATERLR
-377 AVLERTFPPAPA
+377 ALLARTFPEDPACVA
-389 ALEAATHAAGRPLR
+389 AASQAVGRPLR

-412 FFTRIHEHLAGLPG
+412 FFTRIQEHLAELPG

-438 VHDASTSESMAAW
+438 VHDSAASEAMAAW

-483 FELEAGWL
+483 FELDAGWL
-491 ADVRAEAIDQVV
+491 ADVRTEAIDQVV

-509 AQLTAEKTGWPADR
+509 AQLTAARTEWPADR

-536 DRPKLAGAEFTLGM
+536 DRPKLTGAEFTLGM

-571 RRDRRFRLAIK
+571 RRDRRYRLAVK

-617 AVTFDGFGGDV
+617 AVTFDGFGSDV
-628 ASWLRRVGWVLSTS
+628 AAWLRRVGWVLSTS

-651 AEGMASGGVPALLP
+651 AEGMASGAVPVLLP
-665 WPGADTIYDTRWIHA
+665 WPGADTIYDTRWIHT
-680 DPAAAADAIYDVVA
+680 DPATAADAIHEITV
-694 SGQWDATRAIARDQV
+694 SGRWEEQRHLARDQV
-709 RASFSL
+709 RASFPL
-715 EAVCDTW
+715 DAVCDTW
-722 ASILV
+722 ARILV
-727 EDLSPDTAHG
+727 EDLSPDTAQG
-737 TLARGA
+737 TLARDA

>member
-1 MTARR
+1 MTRTLR
-6 LSAIVYGDV
+6 AIVYGDV

-48 VETGRLVDPLRV
+48 VETGRLVDPLRA
-60 LPSVTVVDPF
+60 LPGVSVVDPF
-70 ESGMT
+70 TSGMT
-75 SGRTPLSAPE
+75 SERTPLSADA
-85 AVTLIERLDE
+85 AVSLIERLDGE
-95 EAHADLVV
+95 SPADLIV

-110 SAAAASPRLHG
+110 TVAAASPRLRG

-127 TDIPQSPLDMDDEQ
+127 TDIPQSPLDIDDEQ
-141 RDRLTTIASASRWM
+141 RDRLAAIASASRWM

-161 LRSLIEASVP
+161 LRSLIEASIP

-178 LWSPIVPAPEIDV
+178 LWSPIVPAPEV
-191 PERDD
+191 VGLESTTEG
-196 AGSPLRLVY
+196 APLRLVY

-225 AEQGIS
+225 AEQGIA

-243 VPEDPDWSARMRSA
+243 VPGDPEWSSRMRGA
-257 LESTPGVIW
+257 LESTPGVVW
-266 HGGMPRQEAM
+266 HGGMPRQQAM
-276 AIAASGDLGLSW
+276 ALAASGDLGLSW
-288 RAPVM
+288 RAPEM

-308 LGVPVLLNRTPMHA
+308 LGVPVLLNRTPMHESL
-322 AILGDDYPL
+322 LGADYPL
-331 FVADESDIAAACAA
+331 FVADESDIASACAQIA
-345 VTRDPGLLAQLG
+345 RDPELLAVLG
-357 QRITGSVAPFRMEA
+357 RRITESVAPYRMEA
-371 ATQRLR
+371 ATERLR
-377 AVLERTFPPAPA
+377 ALLARTFPEDPACVVA
-389 ALEAATHAAGRPLR
+389 ASQAVGRPLR

-412 FFTRIHEHLAGLPG
+412 FFTRIQEHLAELPG

-438 VHDASTSESMAAW
+438 VHDSAASEAMAAW

-483 FELEAGWL
+483 FELDAGWL
-491 ADVRAEAIDQVV
+491 ADVRTEAIDQVV

-509 AQLTAEKTGWPADR
+509 AQLTAARTEWPADR

-536 DRPKLAGAEFTLGM
+536 DRPKLTGAEFTLGM

-571 RRDRRFRLAIK
+571 RRDRRYRLAVK

-610 DDPVVAG
+610 DDPVVAS
-617 AVTFDGFGGDV
+617 AVTFDGFGSDV
-628 ASWLRRVGWVLSTS
+628 AAWLRRVGWVLSTS

-651 AEGMASGGVPALLP
+651 AEGMASGAVPVLLP
-665 WPGADTIYDTRWIHA
+665 WPGADTIYNTRWIHT
-680 DPAAAADAIYDVVA
+680 DPATAADAIHEITV
-694 SGQWDATRAIARDQV
+694 SGRWEEQRHLARDQV
-709 RASFSL
+709 RASFPL
-715 EAVCDTW
+715 DAVCDTW
-722 ASILV
+722 ARILV
-727 EDLSPDTAHG
+727 EDLSPDTAQG
-737 TLARGA
+737 TLARDA

>member
-1 MTARR
+1 MSRTLR
-6 LSAIVYGDV
+6 AIVYGDV

-39 DVRVLLKAP
+39 EVRVLLKAP
-48 VETGRLVDPLRV
+48 VETGRLVDPLRT
-60 LPSVTVVDPF
+60 LPGVSVVDPF
-70 ESGMT
+70 VSGMA
-75 SGRTPLSAPE
+75 SGRAPLSADA
-85 AVTLIERLDE
+85 AVSLIEGLDAQ
-95 EAHADLVV
+95 EAADLVV

-110 SAAAASPRLHG
+110 TAAAASPRLHG

-127 TDIPQSPLDMDDEQ
+127 TDIPQSPLDIDDDQ
-141 RDRLTTIASASRWM
+141 RARLASIAGASRWM

-171 GTGGRCV
+171 GSGGRCE
-178 LWSPIVPAPEIDV
+178 LWSPIVPAPEVDV
-191 PERDD
+191 PARTGISD
-196 AGSPLRLVY
+196 PLRLVY

-225 AEQGIS
+225 AEQGINV
-231 AEVHMVGDKIHD
+231 EVHMVGDKIHD
-243 VPEDPDWSARMRSA
+243 VPDDPEWSSRMRAA
-257 LESTPGVIW
+257 LESTPGVVW
-266 HGGMPRQEAM
+266 HGGMPRQQAM
-276 AIAASGDLGLSW
+276 ALAATGDLGLSW
-288 RAPVM
+288 RAPEM

-308 LGVPVLLNRTPMHA
+308 LGVPVLLNRTPMHESL
-322 AILGDDYPL
+322 LGVDYPL
-331 FVADESDIAAACAA
+331 FVTDEPDIAAACARIA
-345 VTRDPGLLAQLG
+345 ADPELLADL
-357 QRITGSVAPFRMEA
+357 RLRVAEAVAPYRMEA
-371 ATQRLR
+371 AAERLR
-377 AVLERTFPPAPA
+377 DVLDRTFPAAPA
-389 ALEAATHAAGRPLR
+389 ALEAATQAAGRPLR

-412 FFTRIHEHLAGLPG
+412 FFTRIQEHLAELPG

-438 VHDASTSESMAAW
+438 VHDVATSEAMAAW

-471 RAGQRL
+471 RQGQRL

-491 ADVRAEAIDQVV
+491 GDVRSDAIDQVV
-503 CVSPFY
+503 CVSPHY
-509 AQLTAEKTGWPADR
+509 AQLTAAKTEWPAER
-523 IVVIPNWVDVEQF
+523 IVVIPNWVDVDQF

-571 RRDRRFRLAIK
+571 RRDRRYRLAIK

-588 YWWIWRKPEERAEA
+588 YWWIWRKPEERVET

-628 ASWLRRVGWVLSTS
+628 AGWLRRVGWVLSTS

-651 AEGMASGGVPALLP
+651 AEGMASGAVPALLP

-680 DPAAAADAIYDVVA
+680 DPGAVADAIHEVTA
-694 SGQWDATRAIARDQV
+694 SGNWEAARVFAREQV
-709 RASFSL
+709 QASFPL
-715 EAVCDTW
+715 EAVCQTW
-722 ASILV
+722 ARILV

-737 TLARGA
+737 TLARNP

>member
-1 MTARR
+1 MTRTLR
-6 LSAIVYGDV
+6 AIVYGDV

-48 VETGRLVDPLRV
+48 VETGRLVDPLRA
-60 LPSVTVVDPF
+60 LPGVSVVDPF
-70 ESGMT
+70 TSGMT
-75 SGRTPLSAPE
+75 SERTPLSADA
-85 AVTLIERLDE
+85 AVSLIERLDGE
-95 EAHADLVV
+95 SPADLIV

-110 SAAAASPRLHG
+110 TVAAASPRLRG

-127 TDIPQSPLDMDDEQ
+127 TDIPQSPLDIDDEQ
-141 RDRLTTIASASRWM
+141 RDRLAAIASASRWM

-161 LRSLIEASVP
+161 LRSLIEASIP

-178 LWSPIVPAPEIDV
+178 LWSPIVPAPAV
-191 PERDD
+191 
-196 AGSPLRLVY
+196 AGLESTTEGAPLRLVY

-225 AEQGIS
+225 AEQGIA

-243 VPEDPDWSARMRSA
+243 VPGDPEWSSRMRGA
-257 LESTPGVIW
+257 LESTPGVVW
-266 HGGMPRQEAM
+266 HGGMPRQQAM
-276 AIAASGDLGLSW
+276 ALAASGDLGLSW
-288 RAPVM
+288 RAPEM

-308 LGVPVLLNRTPMHA
+308 LGVPVLLNRTPMHESL
-322 AILGDDYPL
+322 LGADYPL
-331 FVADESDIAAACAA
+331 FVADESDIASACAQIA
-345 VTRDPGLLAQLG
+345 RDPELLAVLG
-357 QRITGSVAPFRMEA
+357 RRITESVAPYRMEA
-371 ATQRLR
+371 ATERLR
-377 AVLERTFPPAPA
+377 ALLARTFPEDPACVVA
-389 ALEAATHAAGRPLR
+389 ASQAVGRPLR

-412 FFTRIHEHLAGLPG
+412 FFTRIQEHLAELPG

-438 VHDASTSESMAAW
+438 VHDSAASEAMAAW

-483 FELEAGWL
+483 FELDAGWL
-491 ADVRAEAIDQVV
+491 ADVRTEAIDQVV

-509 AQLTAEKTGWPADR
+509 AQLTAARTEWPADR

-536 DRPKLAGAEFTLGM
+536 DRPKLTGAEFTLGM

-571 RRDRRFRLAIK
+571 RRDRRYRLAVK

-617 AVTFDGFGGDV
+617 AVTFDGFGSDV
-628 ASWLRRVGWVLSTS
+628 AAWLRRVGWVLSTS

-651 AEGMASGGVPALLP
+651 AEGMASGAVPVLLP
-665 WPGADTIYDTRWIHA
+665 WPGADTIYDTRWIHT
-680 DPAAAADAIYDVVA
+680 DPATAADAIHEITV
-694 SGQWDATRAIARDQV
+694 SGRWEEQRHLARDQV
-709 RASFSL
+709 RASFPL
-715 EAVCDTW
+715 DAVCDTW
-722 ASILV
+722 ARILV
-727 EDLSPDTAHG
+727 EDLSPDTAQG
-737 TLARGA
+737 TLARDA

>member
-1 MTARR
+1 MTRTLR
-6 LSAIVYGDV
+6 AIVYGDV

-48 VETGRLVDPLRV
+48 VETGRLVDPLRA
-60 LPSVTVVDPF
+60 LPGVSMVDPF
-70 ESGMT
+70 TSGMT
-75 SGRTPLSAPE
+75 SERTPLSADA
-85 AVTLIERLDE
+85 AVSLIERLDGE
-95 EAHADLVV
+95 SPADLIV

-110 SAAAASPRLHG
+110 TVAAASPRLRG

-127 TDIPQSPLDMDDEQ
+127 TDIPQSPLDIDDEQ
-141 RDRLTTIASASRWM
+141 RDRLAAIASASRWM

-161 LRSLIEASVP
+161 LRSLIEASIP

-178 LWSPIVPAPEIDV
+178 LWSPIVPAPAV
-191 PERDD
+191 
-196 AGSPLRLVY
+196 AGLESTTEGAPLRLVY

-225 AEQGIS
+225 AEQGIA

-243 VPEDPDWSARMRSA
+243 VPGDPEWSSRMRAA
-257 LESTPGVIW
+257 LESTPGVVW
-266 HGGMPRQEAM
+266 HGGMPRQQAM
-276 AIAASGDLGLSW
+276 ALAASGDLGLSW
-288 RAPVM
+288 RAPEM

-308 LGVPVLLNRTPMHA
+308 LGVPVLLNRTPMHESL
-322 AILGDDYPL
+322 LGADYPL
-331 FVADESDIAAACAA
+331 FVADESDIASACAQIA
-345 VTRDPGLLAQLG
+345 RDPELLAVLG
-357 QRITGSVAPFRMEA
+357 RRITESVAPYRMEA
-371 ATQRLR
+371 ATERLR
-377 AVLERTFPPAPA
+377 ALLARTFPEDPACVA
-389 ALEAATHAAGRPLR
+389 AASQAVGRPLR

-412 FFTRIHEHLAGLPG
+412 FFTRIQEHLAELPG

-438 VHDASTSESMAAW
+438 VHDSAASEAMAAW

-483 FELEAGWL
+483 FELDAGWL
-491 ADVRAEAIDQVV
+491 ADVRTEAIDQVV

-509 AQLTAEKTGWPADR
+509 AQLTAARTEWPADR

-536 DRPKLAGAEFTLGM
+536 DRPKLTGAEFTLGM

-571 RRDRRFRLAIK
+571 RRDRRYRLAVK

-617 AVTFDGFGGDV
+617 AVTFDGFGSDV
-628 ASWLRRVGWVLSTS
+628 AAWLRRVGWVLSTS

-651 AEGMASGGVPALLP
+651 AEGMASGAVPVLLP
-665 WPGADTIYDTRWIHA
+665 WPGADTIYDTRWIHT
-680 DPAAAADAIYDVVA
+680 DPATAADAIHEITV
-694 SGQWDATRAIARDQV
+694 SGRWEEQRHLARDQV
-709 RASFSL
+709 RASFPL
-715 EAVCDTW
+715 DAVCDTW
-722 ASILV
+722 ARILV
-727 EDLSPDTAHG
+727 EDLSPDTAQG
-737 TLARGA
+737 TLARDA